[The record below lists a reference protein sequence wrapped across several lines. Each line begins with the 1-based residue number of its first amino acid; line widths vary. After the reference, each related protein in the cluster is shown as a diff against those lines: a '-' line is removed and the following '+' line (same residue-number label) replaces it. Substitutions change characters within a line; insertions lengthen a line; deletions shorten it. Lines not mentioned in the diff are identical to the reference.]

1 LGVQANYGKEHDMR
15 RKLRRLREIW
25 AELNYAQRRLLE
37 IRTGVP
43 IVTPAE
49 RARFSPH
56 GR

>member
-1 LGVQANYGKEHDMR
+1 MR

-49 RARFSPH
+49 RARFSPR